1 MKPYFT
7 LEYSEFEF
15 ADALA
20 SSFDK
25 DEYSVVIPASRQ
37 QKYYDVA
44 LLKLESRKVK
54 TFQVKSSRYYETAL
68 TDRKKYHIDYHGW
81 FNKLDKIDKNL
92 DFIVLTVYFP
102 SIPKTGEK
110 GRITMFKA
118 SFVFTPEEVK
128 SYNMDRQKFYIG
140 IDGNDKYFVCRSVDP
155 PKDIGRNKYESWID
169 PFKERF

>member
-1 MKPYFT
+1 M
-7 LEYSEFEF
+7 
-15 ADALA
+15 
-20 SSFDK
+20 
-25 DEYSVVIPASRQ
+25 
-37 QKYYDVA
+37 
-44 LLKLESRKVK
+44 
-54 TFQVKSSRYYETAL
+54 KSSRYYETAPA
-68 TDRKKYHIDYHGW
+68 DRKKYSIDYHGW

-102 SIPKTGEK
+102 SILKTGEK

-128 SYNMDRQKFYIG
+128 SYNMEREKFYIG

>member
-1 MKPYFT
+1 MKPDFT

-25 DEYSVVIPASRQ
+25 DDYSVVIPASRQ

-54 TFQVKSSRYYETAL
+54 TFQVKSSRCYETPPA
-68 TDRKKYHIDYHGW
+68 DRKKYHIDYHGW

-102 SIPKTGEK
+102 SFLKTGGK
-110 GRITMFKA
+110 GRITMFTA
-118 SFVFTPEEVK
+118 TLVFTPEEVK
-128 SYNMDRQKFYIG
+128 SYNMDRETFYIG
-140 IDGNDKYFVCRSVDP
+140 INGKDRYFVCRSIDP
-155 PKDIGRNKYESWID
+155 PKDIRSNKYESWIG
-169 PFKERF
+169 PFKKDF